1 VTEFQSVLV
10 VKITLCQFLNAGIF
24 VVGTKILAS
33 INTFDI
39 GAGIAEDVTI
49 LMMINVIIPNSL
61 VFLRSYF

>member
-1 VTEFQSVLV
+1 MLV

>member
-1 VTEFQSVLV
+1 MTEFQSVLV

>member
-1 VTEFQSVLV
+1 
-10 VKITLCQFLNAGIF
+10 